1 MINVGEQLVSSYL
14 RYIRLCDFTQ
24 TNLYTIES
32 QGEIDVVG
40 VNLAEQQAYICEVS
54 IHLTTGLQYT
64 KNSRVNNIE
73 KLTEKFS
80 RDIEYARKYLREYN
94 QHFMLWTPIVKDTKG
109 KPENNQIRHLEEIK
123 ANIKERYEIDIEC
136 IVNQKF
142 QECLSELRDYAK
154 KETKALQCPLL
165 RLMQIEESLNV
176 HVTKLINR

>member
-40 VNLAEQQAYICEVS
+40 VNLAEQQAYICEVA

-109 KPENNQIRHLEEIK
+109 KPENK
-123 ANIKERYEIDIEC
+123 PDPT
-136 IVNQKF
+136 
-142 QECLSELRDYAK
+142 S
-154 KETKALQCPLL
+154 
-165 RLMQIEESLNV
+165 
-176 HVTKLINR
+176 